1 MLRRRVQQGLG
12 LVLTAFALGVMPAG
26 AGMAQSRAEH
36 TEYETA
42 ANERANANVV
52 SVISGQISGTFI
64 QIANEMSMALDD
76 GDRLRV
82 LPIIGLG
89 AEQNLRDVL
98 LLKGVDVGIVR
109 SDGLE
114 ALRRDPQLAGRAKSL
129 AYILRLFTDE
139 AHLIAGPGIT
149 DIHQLAGKRVNF
161 DLKGSGANFSGRLI
175 FERLGIQVEATN
187 YDQITSYEMLKRG
200 EIAAT
205 FQMSGKPISAI
216 AKIGPEQHFHLVS
229 IPFDQKLADL
239 YLPGEFTHDD
249 YPNLVANGSVG
260 TVAVSSILAV
270 YNWNPRTDRYRR
282 VAKFVDA
289 LFTKLP
295 DLQKPPRHPKWAEV
309 NLAAEVPGWTRF
321 KPAQDWLD
329 RTGHADAAA
338 GEADTDGPHA
348 AFVRF
353 LAAGGHA
360 SASRTERERLFRE
373 FVAWQRR
380 Q

>member
-1 MLRRRVQQGLG
+1 MAVSVSL
-12 LVLTAFALGVMPAG
+12 ALINAG
-26 AGMAQSRAEH
+26 EAQSHGDRRAERP
-36 TEYETA
+36 ETYA
-42 ANERANANVV
+42 ALSERANANVV

-64 QIANEMSMALDD
+64 QIANELSMALDD

-82 LPIIGLG
+82 LPIVGLG
-89 AEQNLRDVL
+89 AEQNLKDIL
-98 LLKGVDVGIVR
+98 LLKGVDIGIVR

-114 ALRRDPQLAGRAKSL
+114 AVRRDPQLAASAKSL
-129 AYILRLFTDE
+129 AYVVRLFTDE
-139 AHLIAGPGIT
+139 GHLIAGPDIT
-149 DIHQLAGKRVNF
+149 DIRQLAGKRVNF
-161 DLKGSGANFSGRLI
+161 DLKGSGANFTGRLI

-187 YDQITSYEMLKRG
+187 YDQITSYEMLRRG

-229 IPFDQKLADL
+229 IPFDRRLADL
-239 YLPGEFTHDD
+239 YLPGQFTQED
-249 YPNLVANGSVG
+249 YPNLVQGSPVG

-270 YNWNPRTDRYRR
+270 YNWPERSERYQR

-295 DLQKPPRHPKWAEV
+295 ELQKPPKHPKWAEV
-309 NLAAEVPGWTRF
+309 NLAADVPGWTRF
-321 KPAQDWLD
+321 KAAQDWLD
-329 RTGHADAAA
+329 RAGRGDSTGAVNTND
-338 GEADTDGPHA
+338 PQA
-348 AFVRF
+348 AFERF
-353 LAAGGHA
+353 LAAGGQA
-360 SASRTERERLFRE
+360 SASRRERERLFRE